1 MHLNEGG
8 ELQQIQKEPEQSQ
21 ISLTKGLL
29 SALMISSILNL
40 LKTFLNI

>member
-1 MHLNEGG
+1 MG
-8 ELQQIQKEPEQSQ
+8 EKLQQIQKESEQSQ